1 MIVVLMITHGHLPIV
16 LPLLTSLISL
26 PFLIFISN
34 PNPYNPDPSNLISV
48 PFVLISVPS
57 ILISVPFV
65 LISVP
70 SVLISV
76 SSILISFLFLIIPVP
91 FLFLFLFLIFTVPF
105 PILSCLII
113 VSLFV
118 IWICTPDAP
127 LVGPLIFQ

>member
-16 LPLLTSLISL
+16 LPLLTSLISV

-34 PNPYNPDPSNLISV
+34 PNPSNPDPSNLISV

-65 LISVP
+65 LISFP
-70 SVLISV
+70 SV
-76 SSILISFLFLIIPVP
+76 LISFLFLIIPVP
-91 FLFLFLFLIFTVPF
+91 FLFLFLFLFLIFTVPF